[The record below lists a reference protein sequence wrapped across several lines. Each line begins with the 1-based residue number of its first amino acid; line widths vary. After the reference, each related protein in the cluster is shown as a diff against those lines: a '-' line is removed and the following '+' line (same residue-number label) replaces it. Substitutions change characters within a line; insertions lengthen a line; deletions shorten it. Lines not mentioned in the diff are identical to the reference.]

1 MAVIPS
7 AFSSSWMNTS
17 LAGNDFLHT
26 VLKDVLFFRVFFQ
39 RSYLGHESIKCILP
53 LWTRIENSWCRP
65 SCTSASSQYHGILF
79 FSSILTSR
87 VESTLLSR
95 HTVFIFSLK
104 IVLHYYF
111 ILFFFKVF
119 WLNRTHDIMINFRCC
134 FQHITFFLLLTFQK
148 ASDIKNTPQ
157 VTGGCFEPHS
167 HGFHLRFTDS
177 RLFFVCFFS
186 PPKPC
191 NIMSVSINKFVACAL
206 TMTLTSF
213 KPFG

>member
-1 MAVIPS
+1 MQAQLHQCLESIP
-7 AFSSSWMNTS
+7 W
-17 LAGNDFLHT
+17 HI
-26 VLKDVLFFRVFFQ
+26 VFFVNINLPCGI
-39 RSYLGHESIKCILP
+39 YTSIPTYGLYIFL
-53 LWTRIENSWCRP
+53 ENSI
-65 SCTSASSQYHGILF
+65 ALLF
-79 FSSILTSR
+79 
-87 VESTLLSR
+87 
-95 HTVFIFSLK
+95 
-104 IVLHYYF
+104 YF
-111 ILFFFKVF
+111 IFFKVF